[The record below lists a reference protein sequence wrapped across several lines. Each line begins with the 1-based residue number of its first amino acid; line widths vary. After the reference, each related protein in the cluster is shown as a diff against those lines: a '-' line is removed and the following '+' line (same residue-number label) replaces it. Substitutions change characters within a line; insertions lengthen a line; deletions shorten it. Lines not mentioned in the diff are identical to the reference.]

1 MNKQTIIILEGHD
14 MVGKTSIGEELSE
27 MLNIPLFKC
36 AKHNQW
42 HDQLIDLIYAGETLT
57 QFLEQTKTS
66 VIFDR
71 LFPSE
76 FAYAKAYD
84 RPTSYKKIMDID
96 SRYAKMNAKIIIF
109 YKNSDCY
116 EDDDTGLIKTE
127 MYENIHNAF
136 VEFSNLSECDVLLL
150 NTSDKNLG
158 KQLEKIISFINK

>member
-1 MNKQTIIILEGHD
+1 
-14 MVGKTSIGEELSE
+14 MVGKTTIGNELSE
-27 MLNIPLFKC
+27 LLNIPSFKC
-36 AKHNQW
+36 AKENKW

-57 QFLEQTKTS
+57 QFLEQTNTS

-76 FAYAKAYD
+76 FAYAKAYN
-84 RPTSYKKIMDID
+84 RPTSYEKIMNID
-96 SRYAKMNAKIIIF
+96 SRYAKMGAKIIIF

-127 MYENIHNAF
+127 MYEKVHNAF

-150 NTSDKNLG
+150 NTSDKKLG
-158 KQLEKIISFINK
+158 TQLEKIINFIKQ